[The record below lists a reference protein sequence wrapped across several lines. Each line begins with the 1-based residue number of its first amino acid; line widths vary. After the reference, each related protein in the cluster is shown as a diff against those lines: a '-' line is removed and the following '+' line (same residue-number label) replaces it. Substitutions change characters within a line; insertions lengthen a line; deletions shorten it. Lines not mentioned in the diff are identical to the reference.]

1 MLVLLGFLMI
11 AVFMV
16 LIMTKRLTPPLALII
31 VPTVFGLFAGAG
43 LGLGDMVMDAVKSMS
58 STAALLMFA
67 IIYFGLMVDVGLFDK
82 LVTFILKIAGRDPVK
97 VVMGTAVLAAAV
109 SLDGDGSTTFIIVTA
124 AMLPVYQRMQ
134 LSPVVLTCVAGLA
147 NGTMNIVPWGGPT
160 ARAAAA
166 LHVDASD
173 IFVPMLPSLGI
184 GMVVVLAFAWQ
195 LGRMER
201 RRLEK
206 AGALQWDRS
215 GAVPDFLADAVVTGG
230 SRRTGAEGTQAK
242 RTTSGAS
249 SQPLGASG
257 DASTGDNAAEAGE
270 RELVGAEAGSGSES
284 GSGKR
289 ASRLHV
295 GSSVFKRDAS
305 RDAAEADYA
314 DGASGSLTATALD
327 PNRPTLRP
335 KLLWFN
341 LGLTLVIMVLLV
353 MDQLPLP
360 YLFMVGSAIALLV
373 NFPKVGDQAKMLAS
387 HADAIIAVVSMVMAA
402 AVLTGVLTGTGMVE
416 AMSQWLVDVIPA
428 SWGPFMAVITGLIS
442 IPATFLM
449 SNDAFYFGILPVLSE
464 TAAHYGIPAVDMA
477 RASITGQPVHLQ
489 SPLVPAILLLVS
501 LAGVNLGDHHK
512 KVLWRA
518 LVVSLVMLAVGVLF
532 GAIGF
537 GAR

>member
-1 MLVLLGFLMI
+1 
-11 AVFMV
+11 
-16 LIMTKRLTPPLALII
+16 
-31 VPTVFGLFAGAG
+31 
-43 LGLGDMVMDAVKSMS
+43 MVMDAVKSMS

-166 LHVDASD
+166 LHVDTSD

-215 GAVPDFLADAVVTGG
+215 GAVPDFLADAAVTGG
-230 SRRTGAEGTQAK
+230 SRRAGAEGTQAK
-242 RTTSGAS
+242 RTTSGTT

-257 DASTGDNAAEAGE
+257 DASTGDDAAEAGE

-314 DGASGSLTATALD
+314 DGAGGSLTATALD

-353 MDQLPLP
+353 TDQLPLP

-489 SPLVPAILLLVS
+489 SPLVPAILLLV
-501 LAGVNLGDHHK
+501 
-512 KVLWRA
+512 
-518 LVVSLVMLAVGVLF
+518 MLAVGVLV

>member
-1 MLVLLGFLMI
+1 
-11 AVFMV
+11 
-16 LIMTKRLTPPLALII
+16 
-31 VPTVFGLFAGAG
+31 
-43 LGLGDMVMDAVKSMS
+43 
-58 STAALLMFA
+58 
-67 IIYFGLMVDVGLFDK
+67 
-82 LVTFILKIAGRDPVK
+82 
-97 VVMGTAVLAAAV
+97 
-109 SLDGDGSTTFIIVTA
+109 
-124 AMLPVYQRMQ
+124 MLPVYQRMQ

-215 GAVPDFLADAVVTGG
+215 GAVPDFLADAAVTGG
-230 SRRTGAEGTQAK
+230 SRRAGVEGTQAK
-242 RTTSGAS
+242 RTTSGTT

-257 DASTGDNAAEAGE
+257 DASTGDDAAEAGE

-314 DGASGSLTATALD
+314 DGAGGSLTATALD
-327 PNRPTLRP
+327 PNRPRLRP

-402 AVLTGVLTGTGMVE
+402 AVLTGTGMVE

-512 KVLWRA
+512 KVLWRS
-518 LVVSLVMLAVGVLF
+518 LVVSLVMLAVGVLV